1 MKYDPIKKTLG
12 KFFSSSLFMRKV
24 FYCLLDILLLRAWHV
39 KKTLKKT
46 VETLRATSL
55 PDNHAT
61 SILDAG
67 CGFGQ
72 YTWRMQKMNKRCI
85 IKGVDIDSEH
95 INDCE
100 SFFAKAGLSDRISFQ
115 TMNLT
120 NLDAADCYD
129 IILSV
134 DVMEHIQDDM
144 KVFQNFHKALKK
156 GGTLIISTPSDKGGS
171 DVHSKNDNSFIDE
184 HVRNGYSAVE
194 ISTKLSIAGFERV
207 KVAYTYGKSGSVSWL
222 LTMKYPIKM
231 LNISYFFFI
240 ILPVW
245 YLIIFPVSLILNCI
259 DVNSTHKTGTG
270 LLVTATK

>member
-12 KFFSSSLFMRKV
+12 KFFSSSHFMRKV

-39 KKTLKKT
+39 KKT

-55 PDNHAT
+55 PSDHAT

-72 YTWRMQKMNKRCI
+72 YTWRMQKMNKNWT

-95 INDCE
+95 IRDCE
-100 SFFAKAGLSDRISFQ
+100 KFFTKAGLSNRVSFQ

-120 NLDAADCYD
+120 ELNDANCYD

-144 KVFQNFHKALKK
+144 TVFQNFHRALNK
-156 GGTLIISTPSDKGGS
+156 GGVLIISTPSDRGGS
-171 DVHSKNDNSFIDE
+171 GVHNENDNSFIDE
-184 HVRNGYSAVE
+184 HVRDGYSAVE
-194 ISTKLSIAGFERV
+194 ISAKLSIAGFERV
-207 KVAYTYGKSGSVSWL
+207 EVAYTYGKSGSASWL

-231 LNISYFFFI
+231 LNISYLFFI
-240 ILPVW
+240 VLPFW
-245 YLIIFPVSLILNCI
+245 YLIFFPVSLILNYI
-259 DVNSTHKTGTG
+259 DVNSTHKTGSG
-270 LLVTATK
+270 LLVIAKK